1 MRENPLFREG
11 IEIFYVEGHG
21 LAIYFFMLIILA
33 PIEFLSLYIPSL
45 DVQMWT
51 GSASLFK
58 VCSTTVLLMMVYFA
72 MRVANQEFAPWRF
85 QPAKHWLRDE
95 KLSVSSVSMGQ
106 LALLLLHLLISVLL
120 CAPFLIWAGAIAR
133 TRPGA
138 ILVTFFLL
146 LFYSLS
152 YSVWG
157 LVTLALWER
166 KPESR
171 QVLVRCVFFAMA
183 IVSALIYL
191 PLNPVAYLLS
201 YLGQQEL
208 KPLIVGS
215 WKWSPTMVHFSF
227 HLLLLTLG
235 LAAWRWVLKR
245 EAAV

>member
-1 MRENPLFREG
+1 MRGNPVFREG

-21 LAIYFFMLIILA
+21 WPIYFYMLLILA
-33 PIEFLSLYIPSL
+33 PVQFLSLYIPSL

-51 GSASLFK
+51 GSANLFK
-58 VCSTTVLLMMVYFA
+58 VCSITVLLLMVYFA

-85 QPAKHWLRDE
+85 QPAKHWVREE
-95 KLSVSSVSMGQ
+95 KLSVSSVSMAQ
-106 LALLLLHLLISVLL
+106 LAFLSLHLLISVLL
-120 CAPFLIWAGAIAR
+120 CAPFLVWAGAIAR
-133 TRPGA
+133 TRPA
-138 ILVTFFLL
+138 AVLFTFFLL
-146 LFYSLS
+146 VFYSLS

-171 QVLVRCVFFAMA
+171 QVFVRCVFFTMA
-183 IVSALIYL
+183 IISALVYL

-215 WKWSPTMVHFSF
+215 WRWPPTMVHFGF
-227 HLLLLTLG
+227 HLVLLVAG
-235 LAAWRWVLKR
+235 LVACRWVLKR